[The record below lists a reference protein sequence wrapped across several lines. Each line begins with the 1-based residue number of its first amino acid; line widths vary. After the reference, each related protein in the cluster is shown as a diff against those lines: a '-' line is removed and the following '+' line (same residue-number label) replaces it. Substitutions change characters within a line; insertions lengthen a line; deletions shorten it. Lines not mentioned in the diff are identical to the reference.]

1 MTHMRL
7 ELQLTEQGHLRLLSS
22 GGRSYPRLQRALS
35 QSVGA
40 LMLDLLA
47 HGTPPQ
53 SSPIFHWLQERAREA
68 CIRYLRALR
77 QSKEPTCAIT
87 PQQAQTLLDS
97 LPPLQGASPQKAHLI
112 AWHQSIDLALSELP
126 ARQAK
131 TPEQWLSSLS
141 EGWKQLGML
150 SLHLAENGGD
160 SSDRAPFAFLATFVH
175 QLSSDDKPRH
185 MPLGLAARAYADDK
199 PALLALLKPLQLA
212 AQRSPFLQE
221 LISSGDIYKPA
232 AWTPRQAFHFLS
244 AVPDIESAGIETRMV
259 KLWNSLPPKVELEV
273 RLDAPDADKP
283 SSSPSQQGL
292 NVHSLL
298 NFSARAALGNHALTD
313 EELEELLSGEDGLI
327 RFRGEWV
334 RLDAPRLKQLM
345 EQWRTAIRMHSG
357 GIPLLVGLRYLLGKR
372 RDALPHLPDDEDVRL
387 IAGENLLRALEQFHT
402 HSADIPLQLP
412 DSLHATLRP
421 YQLEGVQFLARCT
434 AGGFGACLADD
445 MGLGKSIQVISWL
458 CHLQAS
464 GSLAQGAAL
473 IVAPASLLGNWQQEL
488 AKFAPHL
495 RVRIL
500 HPDALSPAET
510 QLLET
515 SPHQLLQD
523 CDVALSSYGIAT
535 RCSALPQQE
544 LSAIVLDEAQAIKN
558 ADSQRS
564 KAILRLSS
572 PRRVALSGT
581 PVENRMME
589 LHSLFAFLNNGL
601 LGTAPQFRA
610 LLKDIEAKE
619 KSDYSG
625 LRQLIRP
632 FLLRRLK
639 NDPKIAPDLP
649 SKTECLHYCH
659 LTPEQA
665 QLYAREVDK
674 MQAIIAEPDPQVR
687 MGLLLPILGQ
697 LKQICN
703 HPSQYLGEPI
713 LDRQRSGKMIALERL
728 IRELAAAGEPCLI
741 FSQYR
746 ATMDALDA
754 LLHEL
759 YGNRGLMLHGGTPI
773 NERQKLVEQ
782 FQQED
787 GPPYMVLSLKAAG
800 TGLTLTRARHV
811 IHFDRWWNPAVEA
824 QASDRAHRIGQ
835 QRPVFIHPMMSRGT
849 IEQNIHKMLEQ
860 KQELADGLLGSGFE
874 TQLRNMSAS
883 ELMELIGG
891 PQQQ

>member
-1 MTHMRL
+1 MRL
-7 ELQLTEQGHLRLLSS
+7 ELQLTEQGHLHLISDSHRPQS
-22 GGRSYPRLQRALS
+22 RLQRALK

-47 HGTPPQ
+47 HGTPPN
-53 SSPIFHWLQERAREA
+53 SSPIFHWLLERAREA
-68 CIRYLRALR
+68 CTRYLRALR
-77 QSKEPTCAIT
+77 QGKEPTCSISH
-87 PQQAQTLLDS
+87 QQAQQLLDS
-97 LPPLQGASPQKAHLI
+97 MPPLRGERPQTKHLI
-112 AWHQSIDLALSELP
+112 AWHQSLDIALAELP
-126 ARQAK
+126 ARRGKSA
-131 TPEQWLSSLS
+131 EQWLCALS
-141 EGWKQLGML
+141 DGWKQLGMI

-160 SSDRAPFAFLATFVH
+160 SAEHAPFAFLATFVH

-199 PALLALLKPLQLA
+199 PALLALLNPLQVA

-221 LISSGDIYKPA
+221 LISSGGIYKPS
-232 AWTPRQAFHFLS
+232 AWTARQAYHFLC

-259 KLWNSLPPKVELEV
+259 KLWNTLPPKVELEV
-273 RLDAPDADKP
+273 RLDTPKEGTKTNCTAR
-283 SSSPSQQGL
+283 QGL
-292 NVHSLL
+292 NIHSLL
-298 NFSARAALGNHALTD
+298 HFSARAALGNQALSD
-313 EELEELLSGEDGLI
+313 AELEELMAGENGLI

-334 RLDAPRLKQLM
+334 RLDARRLKQLM

-372 RDALPHLPDDEDVRL
+372 RDSIPQLPDDDDVRL
-387 IAGENLLRALEQFHT
+387 VAGEAILRALEQFHNST
-402 HSADIPLQLP
+402 GNTALQVPETLR
-412 DSLHATLRP
+412 ATLRP
-421 YQLEGVQFLARCT
+421 YQLEGAQFLARCT

-458 CHLQAS
+458 CHLHARGDLS
-464 GSLAQGAAL
+464 RGAAL
-473 IVAPASLLGNWQQEL
+473 IIAPASLLGNWQQEL
-488 AKFAPHL
+488 HRFAPHL
-495 RVRIL
+495 RCCIL
-500 HPDALSPAET
+500 HPDTLSPAENK
-510 QLLET
+510 LLEHQ
-515 SPHQLLQD
+515 PHQLLQD
-523 CDVALSSYGIAT
+523 CEVALSSYGIAT
-535 RCSALPQQE
+535 RSSALAQHE
-544 LSAIVLDEAQAIKN
+544 ISAIVLDEAQAIKN

-564 KAILRLSS
+564 KAILRLNS

-581 PVENRMME
+581 PVENRLME

-601 LGTAPQFRA
+601 LGTATQFRSM
-610 LLKDIEAKE
+610 LKDIETKG

-625 LRQLIRP
+625 LKKLIRP

-674 MQAIIAEPDPQVR
+674 MQAVIAEPDPQVR

-703 HPSQYLGEPI
+703 HPAQYLGEPI
-713 LDRQRSGKMIALERL
+713 LDRERSGKMMAVEQLV
-728 IRELAAAGEPCLI
+728 RELAAAGEPCLI

-746 ATMDALDA
+746 ATMEALFDM
-754 LLHEL
+754 LQEI
-759 YGNRGLMLHGGTPI
+759 YGSSGLMLHGGTPLAQ
-773 NERQKLVEQ
+773 RQGLVEQ
-782 FQQED
+782 FQQAD

-835 QRPVFIHPMMSRGT
+835 QRAVFIHPIMSRGT
-849 IEQNIHKMLEQ
+849 IEQNIHKMLANKRDMAE
-860 KQELADGLLGSGFE
+860 GLLGSGFE
-874 TQLRNMSAS
+874 SHLRNMSAE
-883 ELMELIGG
+883 ELMQLVTSPLTI
-891 PQQQ
+891 

>member
-1 MTHMRL
+1 MRL
-7 ELQLTEQGHLRLLSS
+7 ELQLTEQGKLLLLSS

-53 SSPIFHWLQERAREA
+53 SSPIFHWLLERAREA
-68 CIRYLRALR
+68 CTRYLRALR
-77 QSKEPTCAIT
+77 QSKEPTCAISHH
-87 PQQAQTLLDS
+87 QAQNLLDS
-97 LPPLQGASPQKAHLI
+97 LPPIQGASPQVAHLI
-112 AWHQSIDLALSELP
+112 AWHQSLDLALSELP
-126 ARQAK
+126 ARK
-131 TPEQWLSSLS
+131 GKSPEQWLSSLS

-160 SSDRAPFAFLATFVH
+160 SADKAPFAFLATFVH
-175 QLSSDDKPRH
+175 QLSADDKPRH
-185 MPLGLAARAYADDK
+185 MPLGLAARAYTDDK

-232 AWTPRQAFHFLS
+232 AWTPRQAYHFLS
-244 AVPDIESAGIETRMV
+244 AVPDIEAAGIETRMV

-273 RLDAPDADKP
+273 RLDSPNEDK
-283 SSSPSQQGL
+283 STSSPKQQGI

-298 NFSARAALGNHALTD
+298 NFSARAALGNQALSD
-313 EELEELLSGEDGLI
+313 EELEQLLSGEDGLI

-345 EQWRTAIRMHSG
+345 EQWRNAIRMHSG

-372 RDALPHLPDDEDVRL
+372 RDSIPQLPDDEDVHL
-387 IAGENLLRALEQFHT
+387 VAGENLLRALEQFHKST
-402 HSADIPLQLP
+402 GDISLQLP
-412 DSLHATLRP
+412 DALNATLRP
-421 YQLEGVQFLARCT
+421 YQREGVQFLTHCT

-458 CHLQAS
+458 CHLHATGDLS
-464 GSLAQGAAL
+464 QGAAL
-473 IVAPASLLGNWQQEL
+473 IIAPASLLGNWQQEL
-488 AKFAPHL
+488 QKFAPHL
-495 RVRIL
+495 RCRIL
-500 HPDALSPAET
+500 HPDALTPAET
-510 QLLET
+510 QLLEKQ
-515 SPHQLLQD
+515 PHQLLQD
-523 CDVALSSYGIAT
+523 CDVALTSYGIAT
-535 RCSALPQQE
+535 RSSALSQHQI
-544 LSAIVLDEAQAIKN
+544 SAIVLDEAQAIKN

-564 KAILRLSS
+564 KAILRLNST
-572 PRRVALSGT
+572 RRVALSGT

-589 LHSLFAFLNNGL
+589 LHSLFTFLNNGL
-601 LGTAPQFRA
+601 LGTATQFRGM
-610 LLKDIEAKE
+610 LKDIENKD

-625 LRQLIRP
+625 LRKLIRP

-659 LTPEQA
+659 LTAEQT

-703 HPSQYLGEPI
+703 HPAQYLGEPI
-713 LDRQRSGKMIALERL
+713 LDRERSGKMIAVERL
-728 IRELAAAGEPCLI
+728 VKELAAAGEPCLI

-746 ATMDALDA
+746 ASMDALFDM
-754 LLHEL
+754 LRDI
-759 YGNRGLMLHGGTPI
+759 YGSAGLMLHGGTPI
-773 NERQKLVEQ
+773 GERQKLVEQ

-835 QRPVFIHPMMSRGT
+835 QRAVFIHPMMSRGT

-860 KQELADGLLGSGFE
+860 KRDMADGLLGSGFE

-883 ELMELIGG
+883 ELTELIGG